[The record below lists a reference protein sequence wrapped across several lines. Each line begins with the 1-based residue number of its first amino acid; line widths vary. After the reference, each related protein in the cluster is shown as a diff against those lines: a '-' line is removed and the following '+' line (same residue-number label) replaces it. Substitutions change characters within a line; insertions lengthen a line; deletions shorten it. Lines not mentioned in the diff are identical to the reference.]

1 MMQFV
6 EEYAP
11 ILGDMGHVGAC
22 KGFIMRLSKWCWQA
36 LCLAG
41 VVVWLSLPSTSFAQD
56 SNRQDSK
63 KAKGAKPNVVEIDLN
78 TLPPDLAKR
87 LLEFYVKNSAKKD
100 GDNKGARGKERDE
113 DERDER
119 DTKKP
124 KAKSTKERDEDERGE
139 RDTKKPKAKSTKE
152 RDEDE
157 RDERDAKKPQTKRE
171 GDQPG
176 ASMAQRLADL
186 EQRLDQLVR
195 DLSALRKDIGKK
207 K

>member
-124 KAKSTKERDEDERGE
+124 KAKSTKERDEDER
-139 RDTKKPKAKSTKE
+139 
-152 RDEDE
+152 
-157 RDERDAKKPQTKRE
+157 DERDAKKPQTKRE